1 MRSLARNRQ
10 LFESVLRIGSLGLIA
25 WMIWLSLAPRDA
37 AAGRRAS
44 GSRSLADSL
53 EAWTLDP
60 RAESLDVLLDTVP
73 DRAERAW
80 LSALRRAGPVVSW
93 SSRSLTPLALA
104 VEPLNDPAGGVR
116 ALIAAPP
123 GARVWV
129 SDALGLVDSLSMAA
143 PSSELRLRALDGAAS
158 ASPGG
163 RAASAM
169 EQDSLEPRG
178 VVVLG
183 SAGWEAKFVTAALE
197 ESGWDVTA
205 RLAVAPAIDV
215 RQRSVRLDTSVTGVV
230 VALDSTAAR
239 DARQIE
245 AFVREGG
252 GLVLAGEA
260 ARSPAFAGLAAGRVG
275 ARVRAAAISFADSAP
290 RRALGFYPIVEPAR
304 GAVPLE
310 SRDSTLVAAARRVG
324 AGRVVQVGYDETW
337 RWRLQGGEGA
347 PEAHRAWWTAVVGS
361 AGYRSAHKV
370 TGNSSSLDPA
380 PVAATFAALG
390 EPTVLEPPT
399 PVPPARNALHRW
411 MLLLLFATL
420 LAEWASRRLRGV
432 P

>member
-1 MRSLARNRQ
+1 MRSRARIRQ
-10 LFESVLRIGSLGLIA
+10 LFESVLRIVSLGLIA
-25 WMIWLSLAPRDA
+25 WMIWLALAPRA
-37 AAGRRAS
+37 AAPGQRTS
-44 GSRSLADSL
+44 GSRWLADSL

-60 RAESLDVLLDTVP
+60 RAESLHVLLDTVP
-73 DRAERAW
+73 DRVERAW
-80 LSALRRAGPVVSW
+80 LAALRRAGPVVSW
-93 SSRSLTPLALA
+93 SPRSLTPLALV
-104 VEPLNDPAGGVR
+104 VEPVNDPAGGVR
-116 ALIAAPP
+116 AIIAAPT

-129 SDALGLVDSLSMAA
+129 SDALGPVDSLVMTA
-143 PSSELRLRALDGAAS
+143 PSSELRLRALEGAANVSPGGHAAS
-158 ASPGG
+158 AT
-163 RAASAM
+163 

-183 SAGWEAKFVTAALE
+183 SAGWEAKFVVAALE
-197 ESGWDVTA
+197 ESGWDIAA
-205 RLAVAPAIDV
+205 RLAVAPGIDI
-215 RQRSVRLDTSVTGVV
+215 RQRSVRLDTAVIGVV

-245 AFVREGG
+245 EFVREGG
-252 GLVLAGEA
+252 GLVLAGDA
-260 ARSPAFAGLAAGRVG
+260 ARSPAFARLAAGRVG
-275 ARVRAAAISFADSAP
+275 ARVRAAAISFTDSAP
-290 RRALGFYPIVEPAR
+290 RRALGFNPIVEPAS

-337 RWRLQGGEGA
+337 RWRLQGGEGS

-361 AGYRSAHKV
+361 AAYRAAHGV
-370 TGNSSSLDPA
+370 RVDSGSLDPA

-390 EPTVLEPPT
+390 DPTTLEPST
-399 PVPPARNALHRW
+399 STIPAGNALRRW